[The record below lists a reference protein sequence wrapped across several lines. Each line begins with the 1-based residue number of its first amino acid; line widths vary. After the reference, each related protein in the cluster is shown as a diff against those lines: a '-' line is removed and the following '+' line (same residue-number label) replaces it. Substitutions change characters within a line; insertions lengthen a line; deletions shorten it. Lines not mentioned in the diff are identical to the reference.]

1 MSSPPYYKEIDEE
14 LKAVR
19 SEKEAAIDGQEFEKA
34 ARFRDSERK
43 LVAQRRELEKAWR
56 EGKLAYTG
64 RVGAEVST
72 EQAVDA
78 ARLAAL
84 AGLAQL
90 KEAAGGDLA
99 RVRLVRL
106 DGHVGCTMEFKDIPH
121 VLNGASELLT
131 QVLGVAHCRTALGHM
146 VMPLDSPV
154 MLGFLAEIDDAST

>member
-1 MSSPPYYKEIDEE
+1 MYPENHPETRLAAMGHRLQPARAGVGAYVPW
-14 LKAVR
+14 VR
-19 SEKEAAIDGQEFEKA
+19 TGN
-34 ARFRDSERK
+34 
-43 LVAQRRELEKAWR
+43 LVHTSFQFPWR

-154 MLGFLAEIDDAST
+154 MLGFLAEIDDAPT